1 MCSFSF
7 LSVYLNRVCV
17 ILILILVLTAVCEA
31 QDYVDSTPVPD
42 YDSDYN
48 ATFYY
53 SFYSNASNDELD
65 EFLKSSDGFIDVD
78 EKKET
83 TVTMATASTTTEWD
97 RVNIN
102 NAASLPV
109 CPDFRTLL
117 CTLMIL
123 MSLNAPR
130 LQHTL

>member
-1 MCSFSF
+1 M
-7 LSVYLNRVCV
+7 

-31 QDYVDSTPVPD
+31 QDYVDSTPIPD

-53 SFYSNASNDELD
+53 SFYSNASNDDLD
-65 EFLKSSDGFIDVD
+65 EFLKSSDGFIG
-78 EKKET
+78 EGEEEEEEEGT
-83 TVTMATASTTTEWD
+83 TEGTTMATTSTTTERD
-97 RVNIN
+97 RVKIG

>member
-1 MCSFSF
+1 M
-7 LSVYLNRVCV
+7 

-53 SFYSNASNDELD
+53 SFYSNASNDDLD

-78 EKKET
+78 EEEEET
-83 TVTMATASTTTEWD
+83 TVTMATTSATTEWD
-97 RVNIN
+97 GVEIN

-109 CPDFRTLL
+109 YLDFRTLL